1 MQTFKKTPY
10 REKPGYFYILRFSEN
25 RTKIGITNLWSRR
38 LKQHIKKQKGK
49 PVQIYH
55 IAKFEHMWMARMTE
69 TCLKRVLQ
77 HWIIE
82 GTKEVIS
89 DPISIK
95 TVFELF
101 YVVSSTIEKDYADP
115 EKVFCNKHLR
125 SVNQNRLMKL
135 INSRIDKEVL
145 NFPPALNETTDHL

>member
-1 MQTFKKTPY
+1 M
-10 REKPGYFYILRFSEN
+10 
-25 RTKIGITNLWSRR
+25 
-38 LKQHIKKQKGK
+38 
-49 PVQIYH
+49 
-55 IAKFEHMWMARMTE
+55 
-69 TCLKRVLQ
+69 KRVLQ
-77 HWIIE
+77 NWIIE

-115 EKVFCNKHLR
+115 EKIFCNKHLR
-125 SVNQNRLMKL
+125 SGNQNRLMKL

-145 NFPPALNETTDHL
+145 NFPPALNEPSCQF